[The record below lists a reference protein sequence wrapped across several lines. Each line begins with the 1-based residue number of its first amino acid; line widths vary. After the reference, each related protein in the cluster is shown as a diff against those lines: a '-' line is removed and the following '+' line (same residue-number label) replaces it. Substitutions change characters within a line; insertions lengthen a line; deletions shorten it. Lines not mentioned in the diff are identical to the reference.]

1 MRYNADCYQKR
12 AAKLFFSRESRHHSV
27 RDTYDYEYVTRT
39 AQAHIAFLTT
49 KCNNITTRCD
59 DTMGEFNMDS
69 KAVSGRLNLAH
80 VARKNVKKKK
90 TKTNERSAHIMF
102 IGLYHNIATCM

>member
-39 AQAHIAFLTT
+39 AQAHIAF
-49 KCNNITTRCD
+49 CNNVGRPNVITLRHDVTIRW
-59 DTMGEFNMDS
+59 E
-69 KAVSGRLNLAH
+69 NLTWTQKLW
-80 VARKNVKKKK
+80 VV
-90 TKTNERSAHIMF
+90 
-102 IGLYHNIATCM
+102 GLI